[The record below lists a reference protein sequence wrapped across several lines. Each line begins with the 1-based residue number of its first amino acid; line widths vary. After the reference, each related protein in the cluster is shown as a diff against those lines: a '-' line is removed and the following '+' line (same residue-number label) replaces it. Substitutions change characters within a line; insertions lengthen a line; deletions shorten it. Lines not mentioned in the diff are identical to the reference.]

1 MEYGLGNV
9 DFYEVNSVNL
19 EDICDN
25 LSDCEVV
32 KKKNVYYINAPCS
45 FDIETTSFYKG
56 SEKQA
61 IMYLWQLD
69 INGFCLYGR
78 EWNEFIL
85 VLKYISETFSLGK
98 NLRLVIYVHNLAY
111 EFQFFRKY
119 FNWYKVFAREKR
131 KPMQALTTNGIEF
144 RCSLMLS
151 GYSLAKVADNL
162 HKFKIK
168 KLTEDFDYNKI
179 RTPLTKLT
187 DKELEYAYNDI
198 KIVEFFIREEIERN
212 GDISK
217 IPMTQTG
224 YIRRKMKE
232 NCYNKD
238 NLNEYKKFRD
248 RIHEL
253 VIADISEYK
262 QLKRAFA
269 GGFTHANAFY
279 SNMEINN
286 VSSIDFNSSYPAVM
300 VNEKFPMSSAH
311 YIEKIETMQQFN
323 ELVNQYCCIFDIEF
337 LDLEST
343 TIYDHPISS
352 SKAFI
357 LEGAQIDNGRVVRA
371 DKLGITITEVDYSYL
386 VKFYSWSNI
395 RIYNFRYYFKD
406 YLPKQIIEV
415 IGELYKDKTTLKGVP
430 EKDVEYMHSKGL
442 LNSTYGM
449 MVTDICPDNITYD
462 GDWGQSPYDERDI
475 EKYNKAKQRF
485 LYYPWGIY
493 VTAYARRNLFTGIYE
508 FGTDYIYSDT
518 DSIKCVNYDKH
529 LDYIERYN
537 KNCINKSK
545 QALIYHNLSIDYAAP
560 KDNKGRIRNLGVWD
574 YEGIYTRFKT
584 LGSKRYLVETNGKFS
599 LTVSGV
605 NKKFAIPYMLTQ
617 SNNIFDIFNENLVIP
632 KGHTGKKILTYI
644 DDEISGKLVDYNGI
658 EYSYKELSSIHM
670 EDTSYNFSMSQ
681 VYLDFIKGIQTDR
694 YGG

>member
-9 DFYEVNSVNL
+9 DFYDVNSVNL
-19 EDICDN
+19 EDICDK

-78 EWNEFIL
+78 EWSEFIF

-179 RTPLTKLT
+179 RTPLTTLT

-212 GDISK
+212 GDISN

-238 NLNEYKKFRD
+238 KLNEYKKFRD

-323 ELVNQYCCIFDIEF
+323 ELINKYCCIFDIEF

-371 DKLGITITEVDYSYL
+371 DKLGVTITEVDYSYL

-462 GDWGQSPYDERDI
+462 GDWGQTPYDESDI

-545 QALIYHNLSIDYAAP
+545 QALIYHNLSIDYACP

-584 LGSKRYLVETNGKFS
+584 LGAKRYLVETNGKFS

>member
-1 MEYGLGNV
+1 MEYGLGNM

-681 VYLDFIKGIQTDR
+681 VYLDFIRGIQTDR